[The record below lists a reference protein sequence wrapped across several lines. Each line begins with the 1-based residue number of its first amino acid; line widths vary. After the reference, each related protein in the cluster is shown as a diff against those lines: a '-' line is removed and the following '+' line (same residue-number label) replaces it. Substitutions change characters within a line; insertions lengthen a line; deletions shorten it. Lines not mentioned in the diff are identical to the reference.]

1 MSLETFRARVKALIH
16 AEQSAEQ
23 STEQNTEQSKCRVSC
38 NEPKQNTLGMF
49 SKKLREAFRRTL
61 FYPITGEWSGQGLG
75 SSWIISG
82 KGKRASEWERKWER
96 RQNGDLLRM
105 NKGLKIVIDTFERYY
120 HNAAVACNSPKYTC
134 AFLFSKKMYY
144 NYLPSSIV
152 YCGLLVKNPVSQICN
167 WGSIPHRVVFLYE
180 TVHVKIRFL
189 FFFFLQ
195 FTSKEQ

>member
-1 MSLETFRARVKALIH
+1 
-16 AEQSAEQ
+16 
-23 STEQNTEQSKCRVSC
+23 
-38 NEPKQNTLGMF
+38 MF

-167 WGSIPHRVVFLYE
+167 WGSIPHRVVFYM
-180 TVHVKIRFL
+180 KPYMSKSDFCS
-189 FFFFLQ
+189 FFSFSLRQKNNNFRCSFAKLNIDNIKLIY
-195 FTSKEQ
+195 SI